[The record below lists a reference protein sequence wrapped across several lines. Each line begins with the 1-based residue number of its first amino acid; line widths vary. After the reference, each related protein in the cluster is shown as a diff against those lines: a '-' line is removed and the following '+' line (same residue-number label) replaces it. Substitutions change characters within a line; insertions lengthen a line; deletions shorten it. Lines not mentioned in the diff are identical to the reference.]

1 MINRRTGLLKK
12 TACAVCMAAMVL
24 SLAACGKKSVEGKW
38 SCQQNEAETT
48 YEFNADGTGSID
60 YGNGIVMPITYSF
73 DNDKLKISFVYTTI
87 KTQDDIEYNV
97 VIDKKTLTLT
107 NDTASLT
114 LDKQN

>member
-1 MINRRTGLLKK
+1 MINRITGLLKK

-38 SCQQNEAETT
+38 SCQQNGAETT
-48 YEFNADGTGSID
+48 YEFNADGTGSMDI
-60 YGNGIVMPITYSF
+60 GEGIVMPITYSF
-73 DNDKLKISFVYTTI
+73 DNGRLKISYTTLG
-87 KTQDDIEYNV
+87 TQNDIEYNA
-97 VIDKKTLTLT
+97 VIDKNTLTLT